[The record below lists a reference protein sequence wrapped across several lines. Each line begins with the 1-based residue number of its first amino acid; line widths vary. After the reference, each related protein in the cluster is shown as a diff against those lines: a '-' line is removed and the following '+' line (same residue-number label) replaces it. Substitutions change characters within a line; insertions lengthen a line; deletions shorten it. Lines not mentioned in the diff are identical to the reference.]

1 MEAGGVRFRVLV
13 LSRMVVQDLIALLAR
28 KNWMVDLPP
37 GGQHVYEEKDMDVLC
52 EVAWTG

>member
-1 MEAGGVRFRVLV
+1 MRFRVLV

-28 KNWMVDLPP
+28 KNWIVDLPP